1 MTADAIPTPSAEDR
15 AQPLLRLID
24 TIRASEEQ
32 IRARVEARRAE
43 IASRTGLTGLELRQA
58 LVDELIGNAKWRAAG
73 VGAVAALPVTLPLL
87 GFWGSLVFTVVG
99 AALLQLAMEV
109 ELVIALSFAYEAD
122 LPPERLRMI
131 AFWLVRLTNYDDLR
145 SRALTLGVRLTVRKL
160 VEKLLAV
167 GLARAFEATAHEV
180 MMARMMGRAPGES
193 WPVRATRYLGVPLL
207 FYFGW
212 QSAAGV
218 GERARAWFEGEV
230 AQ

>member
-1 MTADAIPTPSAEDR
+1 MSAEPAPLTSAEDR
-15 AQPLLRLID
+15 ATPLLAIID
-24 TIRASEEQ
+24 RIRASEEQ
-32 IRARVEARRAE
+32 IHARVGARRAE
-43 IASRTGLTGLELRQA
+43 LATRTGLSGAALRQA
-58 LVDELIGNAKWRAAG
+58 LAQELILEAKWRAAG

-87 GFWGSLVFTVVG
+87 GFWGSLVFTVIG
-99 AALLQLAMEV
+99 AALLQLALEV
-109 ELVIALSFAYEAD
+109 ELVIALAFAYEAD
-122 LPPERLRMI
+122 LSGDRLRML

-145 SRALTLGVRLTVRKL
+145 TRALTLGVRLTVRKL

-180 MMARMMGRAPGES
+180 MMARMMGRATGES

-218 GERARAWFEGEV
+218 GERARAWFEGEA